1 MEWFFSWWASLNIV
15 SQALA
20 CVAIPATVVLV
31 IQTLLLL
38 LGVGF
43 HAGDGLDGADHDFS
57 DAHDFGG
64 AHDFDCAAGHG
75 EYDHDFGH
83 IDHDHDYDHD
93 HDHDHDH
100 GEHSSGIRLFSVRGF
115 VAFFA
120 VGGWLGIAMI
130 ESGVGA
136 VLSVVTAFAA
146 GVLALLLVAFV
157 MKLLCDM
164 QESGN
169 IDLRNAVAKNG
180 KVYIRIPAAR
190 AGAGK
195 ITLTLQGTFSEMDAV
210 TDYHE
215 DILPGKMVQV
225 VAVTAEDT
233 LVVRPLG

>member
-1 MEWFFSWWASLNIV
+1 MEWFFSWWASLDMV

-43 HAGDGLDGADHDFS
+43 HAGDGIDGADHDFG
-57 DAHDFGG
+57 DG
-64 AHDFDCAAGHG
+64 AHDFSDA
-75 EYDHDFGH
+75 HDFGH
-83 IDHDHDYDHD
+83 IDHDHDFD

-136 VLSVVTAFAA
+136 VLSVVTAFVA
-146 GVLALLLVAFV
+146 GVLVLLLVAFV

>member
-1 MEWFFSWWASLNIV
+1 MEWFFSWWASLDMV

-43 HAGDGLDGADHDFS
+43 HAGDGIDGADHDFGDGSHDFS
-57 DAHDFGG
+57 DA
-64 AHDFDCAAGHG
+64 
-75 EYDHDFGH
+75 HDFGH
-83 IDHDHDYDHD
+83 IDHDHDFD

>member
-1 MEWFFSWWASLNIV
+1 MEWFFSWWASLDMV

-43 HAGDGLDGADHDFS
+43 HAGDGIDGADHDFG
-57 DAHDFGG
+57 DG
-64 AHDFDCAAGHG
+64 AHDFSDA
-75 EYDHDFGH
+75 HDFGH
-83 IDHDHDYDHD
+83 IDHDHDFD